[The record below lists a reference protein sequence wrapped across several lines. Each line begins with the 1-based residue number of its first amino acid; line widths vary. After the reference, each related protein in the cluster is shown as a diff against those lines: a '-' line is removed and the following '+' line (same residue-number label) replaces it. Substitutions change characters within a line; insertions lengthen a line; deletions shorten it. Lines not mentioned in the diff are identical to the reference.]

1 MWSGRGIVIPER
13 SKEGP
18 AVISSFIPP
27 RQVAI
32 GDAATFVG
40 TTPRAI
46 RHYHSVGLLPE
57 PERDAGGRRRY
68 DYDDMIRLLWIRKM
82 TDAGI
87 ALGDVRDAFA
97 GPPASR
103 AAASGPPASGP
114 PASGPSASGSPG
126 SAAAGELDVVD
137 VLDQLERTLEAKEA
151 ELQRQRAAVSRM
163 RALGSR
169 TGLLDEFV
177 SQRLTGLPEGSL
189 RQDDL
194 DALLVTERVFG
205 PLGAAV
211 QAGRFVALATRPELR
226 AESDRVDAAEAA
238 LDDTVAVDDPR
249 VAEVAAER
257 HAFEEALLAT
267 IAESGQDAADD
278 ALFAAWDELH
288 PEGAE
293 PAPRP
298 GGRGRSR
305 SLADAVGMMPYD
317 LSPARARCMELA
329 LELSLAA
336 AVDESSTSTE
346 ARAGASASASA

>member
-1 MWSGRGIVIPER
+1 VST
-13 SKEGP
+13 
-18 AVISSFIPP
+18 SFIPP

-32 GDAATFVG
+32 GDAASFVG

-46 RHYHSVGLLPE
+46 RHYHSLGLLPE
-57 PERDAGGRRRY
+57 PERDGGGRRRY

-87 ALGDVRDAFA
+87 ALGDIRDAFA
-97 GPPASR
+97 GSSADGPAARGAAGAGAPDR
-103 AAASGPPASGP
+103 AAAGHG
-114 PASGPSASGSPG
+114 
-126 SAAAGELDVVD
+126 DVAD
-137 VLDQLERTLEAKEA
+137 VLEQLEATLEAKEA
-151 ELQRQRAAVSRM
+151 ELQRQRAAVRRM

-194 DALLVTERVFG
+194 DALLVTERIFG

-226 AESDRVDAAEAA
+226 AESDRVEAAETA

-257 HAFEEALLAT
+257 HAFEEALLAV
-267 IAESGQDAADD
+267 IEESGQDSEDD
-278 ALFAAWDELH
+278 ALVAAWDELH
-288 PEGAE
+288 PEGADPE
-293 PAPRP
+293 PGAGAGAGAGSGSGS
-298 GGRGRSR
+298 GGRRRSR

-317 LSPARARCMELA
+317 FSPARARCLELA
-329 LELSLAA
+329 LELSLAG
-336 AVDESSTSTE
+336 AVDESSAT
-346 ARAGASASASA
+346 AGAHLAR

>member
-1 MWSGRGIVIPER
+1 VF
-13 SKEGP
+13 
-18 AVISSFIPP
+18 SSFVPP

-32 GDAATFVG
+32 GDAASFAG
-40 TTPRAI
+40 TTPRAV
-46 RHYHSVGLLPE
+46 RHYHSLGLLPE
-57 PERDAGGRRRY
+57 PERDGGGRRRY

-87 ALGDVRDAFA
+87 ALGDIRDAFA
-97 GPPASR
+97 DAP
-103 AAASGPPASGP
+103 AAARP
-114 PASGPSASGSPG
+114 
-126 SAAAGELDVVD
+126 DVAD
-137 VLDQLERTLEAKEA
+137 VLEQLEATLEAKEA
-151 ELQRQRAAVSRM
+151 ELQRQRAAVRRM

-177 SQRLTGLPEGSL
+177 SQRLADLPEGSL

-194 DALLVTERVFG
+194 DALLVTERIFG

-226 AESDRVDAAEAA
+226 AESDRVDAAEQA

-267 IAESGQDAADD
+267 IAESGQDAEDD

-288 PEGAE
+288 PEEPGPGAD
-293 PAPRP
+293 A
-298 GGRGRSR
+298 GGRRRSR

-317 LSPARARCMELA
+317 FSPARARCLELS
-329 LELSLAA
+329 LELSLAD
-336 AVDESSTSTE
+336 AVDESSTTAG
-346 ARAGASASASA
+346 ARAGAPA